1 MYSSIFFAHDTICGE
16 SNLVSRNQINVQGKR
31 GIEKHKEQLKML
43 FFNPGK
49 RIPGIPFIGNKV
61 ALFDEDVSSLYDFVI
76 DMEEYRGEMCYVFR
90 MIPLADLKPA
100 EKSRVVI
107 NEMIT
112 WFDTRNWDIRG
123 RNYDLSYKAGVYD
136 FDVHVEVEMAS
147 FGDLLVPK
155 VMRYNGNWDVIL
167 KKREKGIFTATLFDF
182 TR

>member
-1 MYSSIFFAHDTICGE
+1 
-16 SNLVSRNQINVQGKR
+16 
-31 GIEKHKEQLKML
+31 
-43 FFNPGK
+43 
-49 RIPGIPFIGNKV
+49 
-61 ALFDEDVSSLYDFVI
+61 
-76 DMEEYRGEMCYVFR
+76 MEEYRGEMCYVFR